1 MEFIYQN
8 LMILFE
14 SLYNSIFGR
23 ELINLKI
30 VCIGDSLTYGYRLRR
45 SQVWTR
51 LIEDKHGIKVSN
63 KGINGDSTGGMLA
76 RFYRDVVENKP
87 SNVIIMGGANDLI
100 MKVPLNVIKSN
111 IATMAHQARGNL
123 IIPIIATQPLS
134 EPDMARA
141 EWSNIT
147 DFNRVNRELLELR
160 EWIIEFSNNFDVK
173 IIDFCGELHKK
184 IDEEN
189 KYEIYLDGLH
199 LTPRGNEMMLDIISP
214 LLTNI

>member
-1 MEFIYQN
+1 
-8 LMILFE
+8 
-14 SLYNSIFGR
+14 
-23 ELINLKI
+23 LKI

-51 LIEDKHGIKVSN
+51 LIEDKYSVKVLN

-87 SNVIIMGGANDLI
+87 SNVFIMGGANDLI
-100 MKVPLNVIKSN
+100 MEVPLNVIKSN
-111 IATMAHQARGNL
+111 ISTMVHQARGNL
-123 IIPIIATQPLS
+123 ITPIIGTQLLTEPEMAS
-134 EPDMARA
+134 E

-173 IIDFCGELHKK
+173 IVDFCGELHKR
-184 IDEEN
+184 INEDN

-199 LTPRGNEMMLDIISP
+199 LTPKGNEMMLDIISP
-214 LLTNI
+214 LLTNV